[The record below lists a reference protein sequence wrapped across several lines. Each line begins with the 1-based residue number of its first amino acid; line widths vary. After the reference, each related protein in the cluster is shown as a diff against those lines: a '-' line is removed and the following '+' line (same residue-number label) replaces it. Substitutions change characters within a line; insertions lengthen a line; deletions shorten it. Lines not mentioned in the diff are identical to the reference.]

1 MASYTPLPVSAVDDP
16 LTAELV
22 NALRENPL
30 AIAEGAGGA
39 PRVQD
44 AALSGSVT
52 GAGINWVS
60 ARVVNNAW
68 NGVGQTVT
76 AYINTDPAPDVVV
89 PGDLRSGSRLSPTNT
104 TGNAFGVVEY
114 LPGTWRC
121 QGRITSSPDTINRVT
136 TWLRVS

>member
-39 PRVQD
+39 PRIED

-68 NGVGQTVT
+68 NGVGQTVMAVQLGGT
-76 AYINTDPAPDVVV
+76 AEVSWGSVV
-89 PGDLRSGSRLSPTNT
+89 SGGGLYPSSTQGSTPST
-104 TGNAFGVVEY
+104 TT
-114 LPGTWRC
+114 LPGSWRC
-121 QGRITSSPDTINRVT
+121 QGYIPNIADSNQRT
-136 TWLRVS
+136 TLWLRVN

>member
-39 PRVQD
+39 PRIED

-52 GAGINWVS
+52 GAGINWV
-60 ARVVNNAW
+60 ANRIVNNAW

-76 AYINTDPAPDVVV
+76 ACHLNLSTLITFGTVVSGGTLFPSNT
-89 PGDLRSGSRLSPTNT
+89 N
-104 TGNAFGVVEY
+104 NADQTSTS
-114 LPGTWRC
+114 LPGSWRC
-121 QGRITSSPDTINRVT
+121 QGYIPSINDNARRIT